1 MKKTALA
8 LALTLVLPTMP
19 TGHALTAAYAERK
32 DIGTWVV
39 TYGIRI
45 TTTLYTEDGQP
56 FVRQRFDDGSTLT
69 EKLSKRGDRYYLPG
83 GEWFVIASNGNLNLY
98 DADGLIW
105 SAVPRK

>member
-8 LALTLVLPTMP
+8 LALALALPSVS
-19 TGHALTAAYAERK
+19 TGHALTAAYAERE

-45 TTTLYTEDGQP
+45 TTTLYTQDGQP
-56 FVRQRFDDGSTLT
+56 FMRQRFDDGSTLT
-69 EKLSKRGDRYYLPG
+69 ERLTKRGDRYHLPG
-83 GEWFVIASNGNLNLY
+83 GEWFIIASNGNLNLY

-105 SAVPRK
+105 SARPQ